1 MVHGSLQERG
11 REEIRARRSGK
22 SPWCLCASSNLSSVL
37 LPTTLPTLSFQGILG
52 LAPPYLPE
60 PYSLLFLL
68 LVCRFMEA
76 NL

>member
-11 REEIRARRSGK
+11 REEIGARRSGK